1 MPIKELKLPSQINNW
16 LTGWGKELKA
26 PGEMILIGSGAILWH
41 AFQQGI
47 NTPLPENSMDVDPI
61 TDCEEIAEMCY
72 DCLIGSEFEQKEGW
86 HINLMPKSVL
96 QHLPEGWEERVDSKT
111 YGRLT
116 VIVPSLP
123 DLMAPKLQRGEP
135 RDRKHGI
142 YAHEVMAQEQRKNYD
157 APSEM

>member
-1 MPIKELKLPSQINNW
+1 MPKKELKLPSQIDRW
-16 LTGWGKELKA
+16 LTRWGQELKK

-47 NTPLPENSMDVDPI
+47 ETPLPENSMDVDPI
-61 TDCEEIAEMCY
+61 TDCEEIAEKCY

-86 HINLMPKSVL
+86 HINLMPRSVL
-96 QHLPEGWEERVDSKT
+96 QKLPEAWERRASSKT

-123 DLMAPKLQRGEP
+123 DLMVPKLQRGEP
-135 RDRKHGI
+135 RDKKHGS
-142 YAHEVMAQEQRKNYD
+142 YANEIMRHEQRKNN
-157 APSEM
+157 